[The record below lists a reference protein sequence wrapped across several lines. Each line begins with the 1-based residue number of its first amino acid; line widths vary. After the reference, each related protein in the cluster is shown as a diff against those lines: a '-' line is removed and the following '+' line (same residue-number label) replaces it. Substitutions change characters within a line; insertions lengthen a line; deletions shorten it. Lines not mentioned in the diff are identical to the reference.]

1 MIPSVEAITKV
12 LEKLVTPKFPLI
24 KYYDVEIEE
33 EIESHRV
40 LVSVDVYFDVDDY
53 WKTYHSGDYD
63 APYELDDEID
73 YDVEK
78 ATKYLGLNNVYT
90 HVYIFT

>member
-12 LEKLVTPKFPLI
+12 LEKLVTPKYPLI
-24 KYYDVEIEE
+24 KYYHVEIEE
-33 EIESHRV
+33 EFEGHRV

-63 APYELDDEID
+63 FPNSLGDSIE
-73 YDVEK
+73 YDVVN
-78 ATKYLGLNNVYT
+78 ALKYLGLNYVYS
-90 HVYIFT
+90 HVYSLT